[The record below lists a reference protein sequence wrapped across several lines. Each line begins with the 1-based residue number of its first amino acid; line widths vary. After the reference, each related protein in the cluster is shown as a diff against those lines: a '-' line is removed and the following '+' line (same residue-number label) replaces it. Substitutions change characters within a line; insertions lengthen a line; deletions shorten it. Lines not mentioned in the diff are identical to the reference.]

1 YDSVMEDVAGDYL
14 LPRYAE
20 SVYGV
25 VAGDPDA
32 TARRRDARREERGA
46 RAVPVREWMK
56 GERERVL
63 NGDFIEPVKRMYAE
77 SIRLSER
84 WAGEFREF
92 WDLPDDFDYDIPTPQ
107 VDMSKAML
115 GDSQ

>member
-1 YDSVMEDVAGDYL
+1 VSGDFL

-25 VAGDPDA
+25 VAGDAGA
-32 TARRRDARREERGA
+32 TERRREEIREERG
-46 RAVPVREWMK
+46 RTAVPVREWMK
-56 GERERVL
+56 QERERVV

-84 WAGEFREF
+84 WAREFREF
-92 WDLPDDFDYDIPTPQ
+92 WDLPGDFDYDVATPQ
-107 VDMSKAML
+107 VDMSRAML
-115 GDSQ
+115 EGTP